1 MGRTRKT
8 TGIIWAI
15 SRLPPSSMS
24 SRRAASRESAAWE
37 RRTSARGVPLSRAI
51 AIASDRRATWGETT
65 RCSRCARAVVST
77 VPART
82 SARASDSSS
91 TSAPR
96 PSATTRS
103 MAATGPWP
111 APTTRARSSTTSGSC
126 ASMRARRRSTW
137 RLSHQSRP
145 AAPARAAGNE
155 AAMRAGTLTGR
166 TSARSMPPPRVAAR
180 PAPAHTS
187 CWRRSSSYPSVPPAR
202 SRRRRTE
209 AAEEPNRS
217 RRRAE
222 ETRERS
228 RAAQT
233 VRASCVGAAERSR
246 AEVRGRWW
254 T

>member
-1 MGRTRKT
+1 M
-8 TGIIWAI
+8 TGTIWAI

-51 AIASDRRATWGETT
+51 AIASDRRVTWGEAT

-111 APTTRARSSTTSGSC
+111 APTTSARSSTTSGSC
-126 ASMRARRRSTW
+126 ASMRARRRSTS

-145 AAPARAAGNE
+145 AAPVRAASSE
-155 AAMRAGTLTGR
+155 AAMRTGALTGR
-166 TSARSMPPPRVAAR
+166 TSARSMPPPRVATR
-180 PAPAHTS
+180 PAPAQTS
-187 CWRRSSSYPSVPPAR
+187 CWRRSSSYPSAPPAR
-202 SRRRRTE
+202 SSRRLTD
-209 AAEEPNRS
+209 AAEEPPRS
-217 RRRAE
+217 RTRAAR
-222 ETRERS
+222 TRARTRAARTVRESSGGAAARS
-228 RAAQT
+228 RPE
-233 VRASCVGAAERSR
+233 VRAR
-246 AEVRGRWW
+246 RW